1 MILTLEI
8 IGSQAEKLGVV
19 RRKTF
24 NATGGTIG
32 RLPDNHWTLPDQY
45 VSNRHAL
52 IRYSGGVFFI
62 EDTSTNGVFINSPD
76 NRLVKGQPYALKS
89 GDWIFIEPYEI
100 KASIVEAHGEAG
112 IVDDPFA
119 PRAPIHE
126 QGRLVADDPFT
137 PWQGVAK
144 QVNPALSPD
153 GEPGAGE
160 VDPLIALGLD
170 SKRSSNPVPR
180 APDLAAKSL
189 ERDHFTPPRPVRS
202 DFDADDDA
210 LPPPIP
216 DDYDPLQSSDS
227 RVSLPPRPR
236 SEPPRAA
243 SPPPRPAPGKP
254 AARPVSAQSAESKR
268 SVPEH
273 RDVSPTI
280 DLRSVLAGAGL
291 ENVPVNPDLAGN
303 FGEILRIVVGGV
315 MDVLQARQKLK
326 NEFRMGMTTFKPVD
340 NNPLKFSANVDDALH
355 NLLLKRNAAYL
366 SPVDAFEDAFDD
378 LRNHQIAMLAGLR
391 VAFDTMLAEFSP
403 ERLQEDFDRQLKKSA
418 LLPTPAKLRYW
429 DLYREKFHDMV
440 RDPERCFRELF
451 GETFADAYEEQLKL
465 LKAHGHAPKR

>member
-8 IGSQAEKLGVV
+8 VGSQAEKLGVV

-32 RLPDNHWTLPDQY
+32 RLPDNQWTLPDQY

-52 IRYSGGVFFI
+52 IRYAGGVFFI

-100 KASIVEAHGEAG
+100 KASIVEALGEAG
-112 IVDDPFA
+112 VVDDPFGPPA
-119 PRAPIHE
+119 PE
-126 QGRLVADDPFT
+126 DPFA
-137 PWQGVAK
+137 PWQSAAK
-144 QVNPALSPD
+144 QVNPVLPPD
-153 GEPGAGE
+153 DEPLAGE
-160 VDPLIALGLD
+160 VDPLVALGLEGKHS
-170 SKRSSNPVPR
+170 SKRAPR

-189 ERDHFTPPRPVRS
+189 ERDHFTPPRPVPS
-202 DFDADDDA
+202 ELDAHHDEPA
-210 LPPPIP
+210 PPIP
-216 DDYDPLQSSDS
+216 DDYDPLQPSES
-227 RVSLPPRPR
+227 RVSLPPRARPA
-236 SEPPRAA
+236 PPRAESA
-243 SPPPRPAPGKP
+243 LPRPAPVKP
-254 AARPVSAQSAESKR
+254 VSRPVAAPSAESKR
-268 SVPEH
+268 SVPEQ
-273 RDVSPTI
+273 RDASQTI
-280 DLRSVLAGAGL
+280 DLRAVLAGAGL
-291 ENVPVNPDLAGN
+291 ENVAVDPELARN
-303 FGEILRIVVGGV
+303 FGEILRVVVGGV

-326 NEFRMGMTTFKPVD
+326 SEFRMGMTTFKPLD

-366 SPVDAFEDAFDD
+366 SPVDAFEDAFGD

-403 ERLQEDFDRQLKKSA
+403 ERLQEEFDRQLKKSA
-418 LLPTPAKLRYW
+418 RLPTPAKLRYW

-440 RDPERCFRELF
+440 RDSERCFRELF
-451 GETFADAYEEQLKL
+451 GEAFADTYEEQLKL
-465 LKAHGHAPKR
+465 LKAHSPAPKR

>member
-8 IGSQAEKLGVV
+8 IGSQAEKLGVL

-52 IRYSGGVFFI
+52 IRYAGGVFLI
-62 EDTSTNGVFINSPD
+62 EDTSTNGIFINSPD

-100 KASIVEAHGEAG
+100 KASIVEAHGEARV
-112 IVDDPFA
+112 VDDPFA
-119 PRAPIHE
+119 PSAPIQE
-126 QGRLVADDPFT
+126 EDRMVPDDPFA
-137 PWQGVAK
+137 PWQSAAK
-144 QVNPALSPD
+144 QVDPVLSTD
-153 GEPGAGE
+153 HEPLAGE
-160 VDPLIALGLD
+160 VDPLIALGLG
-170 SKRSSNPVPR
+170 SKRSSKPVPR
-180 APDLAAKSL
+180 APDLAAKSS
-189 ERDHFTPPRPVRS
+189 ERDHFTPPRPVPS
-202 DFDADDDA
+202 DLDEDHDEPA
-210 LPPPIP
+210 PPIP
-216 DDYDPLQSSDS
+216 DDYDPLQPSDS
-227 RVSLPPRPR
+227 RVSLPSRPR
-236 SEPPRAA
+236 SDSPRAESA
-243 SPPPRPAPGKP
+243 PPRPAPVKP
-254 AARPVSAQSAESKR
+254 VVRPVAAPSAESKR
-268 SVPEH
+268 SVPER

-280 DLRSVLAGAGL
+280 DLRAVLAGAGL
-291 ENVPVNPDLAGN
+291 ENVAVNPELARD
-303 FGEILRIVVGGV
+303 FGEILRVVVGGV

-326 NEFRMGMTTFKPVD
+326 SEFRMGMTTFKPLD

-403 ERLQEDFDRQLKKSA
+403 DRLQEEFDRQLKKSA

-440 RDPERCFRELF
+440 RDSERCFRELF
-451 GETFADAYEEQLKL
+451 GEAFADAYEEQLNL
-465 LKAHGHAPKR
+465 LRAHGHAPKR

>member
-52 IRYSGGVFFI
+52 IRYAGGVFYI
-62 EDTSTNGVFINSPD
+62 EDTSTNGVFVNAPD
-76 NRLVKGQPYALKS
+76 NRLVKGQAYALKS

-112 IVDDPFA
+112 VVDDPFA
-119 PRAPIHE
+119 PPIHE
-126 QGRLVADDPFT
+126 QDRLTPDDPFA

-144 QVNPALSPD
+144 PANSALD
-153 GEPGAGE
+153 TDHEPAAGE

-170 SKRSSNPVPR
+170 SRRSSKPVPR

-189 ERDHFTPPRPVRS
+189 ERDHFTPPRPVSSGLEADR
-202 DFDADDDA
+202 DAPA
-210 LPPPIP
+210 QSIP
-216 DDYDPLQSSDS
+216 DDYDPLQPSDS

-243 SPPPRPAPGKP
+243 PAPRPVPGK
-254 AARPVSAQSAESKR
+254 AGARPVGAQPPESKR
-268 SVPEH
+268 SVPEQ
-273 RDVSPTI
+273 RDASPTI
-280 DLRSVLAGAGL
+280 DLRTVLAGAGL
-291 ENVPVNPDLAGN
+291 ENVGANPELARN

-326 NEFRMGMTTFKPVD
+326 SEFRMGMTTFKPLD

-403 ERLQEDFDRQLKKSA
+403 ERLQEEFDRQLKKSA
-418 LLPTPAKLRYW
+418 RLPTPAKLRYW

-440 RDPERCFRELF
+440 RDSERCFRELF
-451 GETFADAYEEQLKL
+451 GEAFADAYEEQLKL